1 MSVMTLLREVGSPL
15 TIFNLKWRKRTKPFD
30 TGDIENRRWLGWTD
44 STYHDELARRKKHQQ
59 IRKGQRQFLKNTLQ
73 AYPKHHK
80 LICEMYK
87 ISNATYQRIKRE
99 YEDYW
104 YEESIKSCTGDSEKK
119 NWEMARIII
128 QKLVTPPWAPTT
140 IEEIRQRIWQD
151 LNVMYSPHTI
161 KAFVKKE
168 LRWSYKKG
176 CPRPNKYKTKKI
188 WVSKALFCIDLINLM
203 SERRLIINIDES
215 SFDRSMKREYSWLPI
230 GRSSALLNQNITGK
244 SSLILEVSNRGS
256 WFALVKESTMN
267 ARWFWI
273 YLKLIEKAFRDQ
285 INEWPTIP
293 VVIIDNAPTHT
304 AKLTKKIADTL
315 SFEIKYLPP
324 YWPEVEQAF
333 NAIKSKFKSRHA
345 ATSIKFDSERGA
357 QMILDLISSI
367 QLKSWLDPW
376 LNVCKEWRTTIL
388 KTVQV

>member
-1 MSVMTLLREVGSPL
+1 
-15 TIFNLKWRKRTKPFD
+15 
-30 TGDIENRRWLGWTD
+30 
-44 STYHDELARRKKHQQ
+44 
-59 IRKGQRQFLKNTLQ
+59 
-73 AYPKHHK
+73 
-80 LICEMYK
+80 MYK

-104 YEESIKSCTGDSEKK
+104 YDESIKSCTGDSEKK

-128 QKLVTPPWAPTT
+128 QKLVTPSWAPTT

-161 KAFVKKE
+161 KAFVKKK

-203 SERRLIINIDES
+203 SERGLIINIDES

-244 SSLILEVSNRGS
+244 SSLILGVSNRGS
-256 WFALVKESTMN
+256 WFGLVKESTMN

-293 VVIIDNAPTHT
+293 VVIIDNAPT
-304 AKLTKKIADTL
+304 
-315 SFEIKYLPP
+315 
-324 YWPEVEQAF
+324 
-333 NAIKSKFKSRHA
+333 
-345 ATSIKFDSERGA
+345 
-357 QMILDLISSI
+357 
-367 QLKSWLDPW
+367 
-376 LNVCKEWRTTIL
+376 
-388 KTVQV
+388 

>member
-44 STYHDELARRKKHQQ
+44 LTYHDELARRKKCQL

-104 YEESIKSCTGDSEKK
+104 YYESIKSCTGDSEKK
-119 NWEMARIII
+119 NCEMARIII

-140 IEEIRQRIWQD
+140 IEEIKQRIWQD

-203 SERRLIINIDES
+203 STRRIIINIDES
-215 SFDRSMKREYSWLPI
+215 SFDRSMKRVQLVPHRKEFC
-230 GRSSALLNQNITGK
+230 TFK
-244 SSLILEVSNRGS
+244 SKHY
-256 WFALVKESTMN
+256 W
-267 ARWFWI
+267 
-273 YLKLIEKAFRDQ
+273 
-285 INEWPTIP
+285 
-293 VVIIDNAPTHT
+293 
-304 AKLTKKIADTL
+304 
-315 SFEIKYLPP
+315 EIKPYLG
-324 YWPEVEQAF
+324 
-333 NAIKSKFKSRHA
+333 SFKQRKLVC
-345 ATSIKFDSERGA
+345 TSEGINHEC
-357 QMILDLISSI
+357 QMV
-367 QLKSWLDPW
+367 
-376 LNVCKEWRTTIL
+376 LNLPQIDWKG
-388 KTVQV
+388 VQRSNKWVTYNSCCHYR